1 MPRSPSPMATAGAL
15 LMSSSPQRPGEDMLG
30 GGVHLE
36 TLGRVDTVAHDASKA
51 LQKSSTSQKTA
62 SNRSNML
69 TSMFVGRL
77 IS

>member
-1 MPRSPSPMATAGAL
+1 
-15 LMSSSPQRPGEDMLG
+15 MLG

-36 TLGRVDTVAHDASKA
+36 TLGRVDTVAHGASKA

-77 IS
+77 VS